1 MNKRW
6 KHDIETKKEKARAFL
21 ITGED
26 QTLAS
31 DHEIENEVIPIT
43 EPTQQLSKQTK
54 VISSVTTT
62 RMSILTTQLD
72 IVNEYTL
79 NKEQKLAFMIIT
91 GHLNGESR
99 FHAGL
104 LYIDNPIYQFYL
116 SIFYR

>member
-21 ITGED
+21 ITGGD
-26 QTLAS
+26 QTLDS
-31 DHEIENEVIPIT
+31 DNEIENEILPTVVS
-43 EPTQQLSKQTK
+43 TQQPSKQTS

-62 RMSILTTQLD
+62 KMSVLTTQLD
-72 IVNEYTL
+72 VVNEYTL

-99 FHAGL
+99 FRAGL
-104 LYIDNPIYQFYL
+104 
-116 SIFYR
+116 